1 MINTIEAGGG
11 SGSPTSETSNRDIHS
26 KPIQERSTSAKS
38 WQLENA
44 VLKALYDL
52 LPDFS
57 PPHESAEQRSNKEFT
72 VAAGFNS
79 ELTVGP
85 LSATAGIQ
93 VYIST
98 KTGEGGNTPEFRTGW
113 ALLVPDLPKLT
124 GDLGKGKISAMGLD
138 ASLNGTLTMHYGD
151 FENSYLGR
159 SQSVVGSV
167 GPVSLSRQLSPG
179 NFGMSAGFGPGVGG
193 KLGFESNITERM
205 GEFNA
210 HDFREVIRQGE
221 NRIRSGQW

>member
-11 SGSPTSETSNRDIHS
+11 AESQAPDTPNHGIPS
-26 KPIQERSTSAKS
+26 KPIQERSTSVKEG
-38 WQLENA
+38 QIENA
-44 VLKALYDL
+44 FLKALYDL

-72 VAAGFNS
+72 VALGINS
-79 ELTVGP
+79 ELTGGP
-85 LSATAGIQ
+85 LSGTAGIQ
-93 VYIST
+93 VYVSGR
-98 KTGEGGNTPEFRTGW
+98 TGEGGNTPEFRLGW
-113 ALLVPDLPKLT
+113 DISVPDLPKLT
-124 GDLGKGKISAMGLD
+124 GDLGKGKVSAMGLD
-138 ASLNGTLTMHYGD
+138 ASLSGTLTIHYGD
-151 FENSYLGR
+151 FENSFLGR

-179 NFGMSAGFGPGVGG
+179 NYGISAGFGPGVGG

-210 HDFREVIRQGE
+210 HDFREVIRQSE